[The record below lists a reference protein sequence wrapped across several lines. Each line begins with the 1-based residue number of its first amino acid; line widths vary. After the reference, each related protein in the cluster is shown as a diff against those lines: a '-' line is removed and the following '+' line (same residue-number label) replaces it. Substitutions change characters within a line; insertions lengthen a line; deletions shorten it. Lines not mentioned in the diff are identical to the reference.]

1 MLKDKVYTD
10 EDIVIL
16 IYRIENRIV
25 KEKNKLGKIRAKA
38 KDLQDQG
45 VETSI
50 FDARMESTINEILKQ
65 SGAVREKLQ

>member
-1 MLKDKVYTD
+1 MLKNKEYTD

-25 KEKNKLGKIRAKA
+25 KERNRLGIIRAKA

-45 VETSI
+45 IETSI
-50 FDARMESTINEILKQ
+50 FDVRMESTINEILKQ
-65 SGAVREKLQ
+65 AGATKEKMQ

>member
-1 MLKDKVYTD
+1 MLKNKEYTD

-25 KEKNKLGKIRAKA
+25 KEKNRLGKIRVKA

-45 VETSI
+45 IETSI
-50 FDARMESTINEILKQ
+50 FDARMEPTINQILKDA
-65 SGAVREKLQ
+65 GATREKLQ

>member
-25 KEKNKLGKIRAKA
+25 KEKNRLGKIRAKA

-45 VETSI
+45 IETSI
-50 FDARMESTINEILKQ
+50 FDARMEPMINQILKDA
-65 SGAVREKLQ
+65 GATREKLQ